1 MKKILIIGATSAIAE
16 ATARIWASRGDR
28 LCLMAR
34 DERKLEV
41 ISADLQVRGASEAF
55 CANLDVRSF
64 AQHDKVLS
72 HAIEQLDGLDVVLI
86 AHGTLPDQTECETDA
101 DKLVEEFETNALSTL
116 AMLVPLSNYLQAR
129 GEGTIAVITSVAG
142 DRGRQSNYVYGAAKG
157 CVSIYLQGLR
167 NRLYKHGVKVVDIKP
182 GFVDTPMTKQFS
194 KGLLWAQP
202 ETIARGIVRAVDR
215 GRDVVYLP
223 WFWRIIMTIIVFLP
237 EVVFKRMKL

>member
-41 ISADLQVRGASEAF
+41 ISADLQVRGASEVY

-64 AQHDKVLS
+64 AQHDKILS
-72 HAIEQLDGLDVVLI
+72 YTIEQLDGLDVVLI
-86 AHGTLPDQTECETDA
+86 AHGTLPDQTECEADA

-129 GEGTIAVITSVAG
+129 GEGTIAVVTSVAG
-142 DRGRQSNYVYGAAKG
+142 DRGRQSNYLYGAAKG

-182 GFVDTPMTKQFS
+182 GFVDTPMTKQFK

-202 ETIARGIVRAVDR
+202 EAIARGIVSAVDR

-223 WFWRIIMTIIVFLP
+223 RFWRAIMTIIVFLP